1 MTSSP
6 LYFRHDVY
14 WETGVG
20 VQKASAVK
28 HLLLSFRYRVL
39 TPFRKTFP
47 MSSYPQSQSDGTH
60 SR

>member
-1 MTSSP
+1 MASSP
-6 LYFRHDVY
+6 LYFRHDAY

-47 MSSYPQSQSDGTH
+47 M
-60 SR
+60 